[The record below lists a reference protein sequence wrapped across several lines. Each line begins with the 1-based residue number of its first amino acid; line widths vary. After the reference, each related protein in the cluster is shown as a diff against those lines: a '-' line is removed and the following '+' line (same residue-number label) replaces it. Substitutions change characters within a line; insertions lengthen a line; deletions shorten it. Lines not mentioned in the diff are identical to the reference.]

1 VKPDEV
7 RAVRVFVTAPPTA
20 ISAANMPV
28 QMTMTSPTGEA
39 RVQTNFL
46 SGEANAR

>member
-1 VKPDEV
+1 
-7 RAVRVFVTAPPTA
+7 
-20 ISAANMPV
+20 
-28 QMTMTSPTGEA
+28 MTMTSPTGEA